1 MNQQKELPNAEAVPS
16 DSMSTASDSG
26 KIEFVAEITGVVVGR
41 VQTLK
46 APAFVTRADGTR
58 VELQLGDAIYEGD
71 VIETGDVGGVGI
83 VFLDESVLSM
93 ADNAKMVLDEAIYDA
108 SEQEGSLQLSAL
120 QGVFSVVSGLIAK
133 SDPDA
138 MVISTPVATIGIR
151 GTQLA
156 FEIGDGGTLEVVM
169 LEEADGFVG
178 EAVITNDGGVSLLD
192 KPFQMVFVDSLKTIG
207 RPEDLQHRQD
217 VVEYYRGSLSVLPTV
232 GTNANDYDVNRDSV
246 LQEPIDLENLDTRA
260 GGDEPQGA
268 FSGHVKVVDDL
279 SSVAGGNAGNDVTTP
294 KTETVAGFDGISG
307 GLSAEAT
314 NPDRIVFETD
324 EIDLVDDSQV
334 SEPASDVDV
343 IDLVEDSEPEP
354 IPPVLDVDPTSE
366 PEPVP
371 EPDPVPPVVDV
382 DPTPEPEPIP
392 PVVDVDPT
400 PEPEPVPEPDP
411 VPPVVDV
418 DPTPEPEP
426 VPEPD
431 PVPPVVDVDPT
442 PEPEPVPEP
451 DPVPPVVDVDPTPE
465 PEPDPVPP
473 VVDASPEDDN
483 INGTPAQDV
492 LNGGEG
498 DDLVKG
504 KNDADLIL
512 GAAGDDRLMGNNGDD
527 VLDGGL
533 GDDILKGGGGD
544 DILIGGRGDDVL
556 TGGKG
561 NDTFIFG
568 GHSGSDRITDF
579 KLGDIIKF
587 EGKDIDLDSISIAQS
602 GKDTVITIGN
612 RNTEITLDRVDADE
626 LSSYSVTASPDG
638 GVVISFDESQ

>member
-108 SEQEGSLQLSAL
+108 SEHEGSLQLSAL

-169 LEEADGFVG
+169 LEEADGFFG

-382 DPTPEPEPIP
+382 DPTPEPEP
-392 PVVDVDPT
+392 
-400 PEPEPVPEPDP
+400 
-411 VPPVVDV
+411 
-418 DPTPEPEP
+418 
-426 VPEPD
+426 
-431 PVPPVVDVDPT
+431 
-442 PEPEPVPEP
+442 
-451 DPVPPVVDVDPTPE
+451 
-465 PEPDPVPP
+465 DPVPP

>member
-382 DPTPEPEPIP
+382 DPTPEPEP
-392 PVVDVDPT
+392 
-400 PEPEPVPEPDP
+400 
-411 VPPVVDV
+411 
-418 DPTPEPEP
+418 
-426 VPEPD
+426 
-431 PVPPVVDVDPT
+431 
-442 PEPEPVPEP
+442 VPEP

-568 GHSGSDRITDF
+568 GHSGLDRITDF

>member
-382 DPTPEPEPIP
+382 DPTPEPEP
-392 PVVDVDPT
+392 
-400 PEPEPVPEPDP
+400 
-411 VPPVVDV
+411 
-418 DPTPEPEP
+418 
-426 VPEPD
+426 
-431 PVPPVVDVDPT
+431 
-442 PEPEPVPEP
+442 
-451 DPVPPVVDVDPTPE
+451 
-465 PEPDPVPP
+465 DPVPP

>member
-169 LEEADGFVG
+169 LEEADGFFG

-382 DPTPEPEPIP
+382 DPTPEPEP
-392 PVVDVDPT
+392 
-400 PEPEPVPEPDP
+400 
-411 VPPVVDV
+411 
-418 DPTPEPEP
+418 
-426 VPEPD
+426 
-431 PVPPVVDVDPT
+431 
-442 PEPEPVPEP
+442 
-451 DPVPPVVDVDPTPE
+451 
-465 PEPDPVPP
+465 DPVPP

>member
-268 FSGHVKVVDDL
+268 FSGQVKVVDDL

-354 IPPVLDVDPTSE
+354 IPPVLDVDPT
-366 PEPVP
+366 
-371 EPDPVPPVVDV
+371 
-382 DPTPEPEPIP
+382 PEPEPI
-392 PVVDVDPT
+392 
-400 PEPEPVPEPDP
+400 
-411 VPPVVDV
+411 PPVVDV